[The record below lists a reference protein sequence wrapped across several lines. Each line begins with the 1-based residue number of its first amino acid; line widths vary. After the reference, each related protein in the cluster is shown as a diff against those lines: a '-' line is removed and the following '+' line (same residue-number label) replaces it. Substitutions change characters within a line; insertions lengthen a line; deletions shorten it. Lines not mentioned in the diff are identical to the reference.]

1 MIRQK
6 LLTICV
12 AATCLAGSLGCQQ
25 QQSPLT
31 IRYKVPSEYEI
42 PKDVRRIATS
52 QFAAEASADKGL
64 AMLVS
69 DELAATL
76 AANGYEMVD
85 RAEFS
90 APAFSGKKP
99 IMRRKRFAG
108 GAILSGSVKA
118 WKQEKNVDCNCPE
131 IRAQLRKRAFVS
143 VSLTLQDVQ
152 DGGTLLAMTINRDF
166 SSLRSQQ
173 QGKGAG
179 PLGKMSDE
187 EAYASLALECVQA
200 FADKISPR
208 TLSATETL
216 QPGRGS
222 LVRSGNRLANQGRY
236 AEALLKYLAALKKAP
251 NDAGAAFNAGFMC
264 EALGDL
270 DTAEKYYS
278 RAYNRAGHVEYLAA
292 RKRVRD
298 NIP

>member
-6 LLTICV
+6 FLTICV

-25 QQSPLT
+25 QQAPLT

-42 PKDVRRIATS
+42 PEDVRRIAIS
-52 QFAAEASADKGL
+52 QFAAQASADKGL

-85 RAEFS
+85 RTEFS
-90 APAFSGKKP
+90 ATVFSGKKS
-99 IMRRKRFAG
+99 MRRKMFAG

-152 DGGTLLAMTINRDF
+152 DGGTLLAMTLNRDF

-179 PLGKMSDE
+179 QLGKMSDE

-200 FADKISPR
+200 FADKTTPR

-216 QPGRGS
+216 QPGQGS
-222 LVRSGNRLANQGRY
+222 IVRNGNRLANQGRY

-278 RAYNRAGHVEYLAA
+278 RAYNRAGHVGYLAA

-298 NIP
+298 NSP